1 MRFHF
6 YNDESIQPD
15 VYDVN
20 GEAID
25 LPLVATQLRQRV
37 EQLPLVTLTLRARH
51 VELITCNKRGYP
63 EVRYQNVDL
72 VPLLLVS
79 RVRYESED
87 LQGGGI
93 IHLDIEL
100 SPNDEAT
107 VE

>member
-51 VELITCNKRGYP
+51 VDLITCGPEGWPKVMHRGK
-63 EVRYQNVDL
+63 DL
-72 VPLLLVS
+72 VGLLAVS
-79 RVRYESED
+79 KVRYESGDIEGSG
-87 LQGGGI
+87 L